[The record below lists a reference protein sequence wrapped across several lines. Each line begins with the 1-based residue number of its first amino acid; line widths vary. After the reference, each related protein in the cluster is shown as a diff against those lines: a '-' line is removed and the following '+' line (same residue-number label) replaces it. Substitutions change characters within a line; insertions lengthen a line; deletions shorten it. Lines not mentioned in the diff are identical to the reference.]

1 MKVALDIM
9 GGDFAPEATLQGALL
24 ARKELDPTDE
34 LVLIGDQ
41 DIIHS
46 FLKRENADA
55 SGFRVIHTTEV
66 IEMGD
71 QPIKSFTK
79 KTNSSITIGFK
90 LLKTKNVDAFASA
103 GNSGAMLVGSI
114 YSANTIPGVLRP
126 CTTTLVP
133 QLNGGVSVLL
143 DIGTNPDVRPDV
155 LFQFAVIGSLYAN
168 HVYKIKKPRVAL
180 LNIGEEEE
188 KGNLLCQSTFNLLR
202 DSDDVNFIGNVESR
216 DLFKNKADVIVCD
229 GFTGNIVIKLVETM
243 YRMMAK
249 KNITDEFFDRFNYE
263 QYGGSPIL
271 GVNSTVV
278 IGHGISNAI
287 AIKNMLL
294 LAKDVYEAKLN
305 SKIKRS
311 FQKYAE
317 KQVGKNQ

>member
-1 MKVALDIM
+1 MDIM
-9 GGDFAPEATLQGALL
+9 GGDFAPEAALQGALL
-24 ARKELDPTDE
+24 TRKELSPSDDI
-34 LVLIGDQ
+34 VLIGDK
-41 DIIHS
+41 DIITE
-46 FLKRENADA
+46 FLKREQVDPA
-55 SGFRVIHTTEV
+55 GFDIVHSTEV

-79 KTNSSITIGFK
+79 KQNSSISLGFK
-90 LLKTKNVDAFASA
+90 LLKSKEIDAFASA

-114 YSANTIPGVLRP
+114 YSANTIPGVIRP
-126 CTTTLVP
+126 CTTTLMP
-133 QLNGGVSVLL
+133 QENGAVTILL
-143 DIGTNPDVRPDV
+143 DIGTNPDVKPDV
-155 LFQFAVIGSLYAN
+155 LFQFAIIGSLYAN
-168 HVYKIKKPRVAL
+168 HVYKIKKPRVGL

-188 KGNLLCQSTFNLLR
+188 KGNILCQTTFNLLKE
-202 DSDDVNFIGNVESR
+202 SEDVNFIGNVESR

-229 GFTGNIVIKLVETM
+229 GFTGNVVIKLIEAM

-249 KNITDEFFDRFNYE
+249 RNLTDDFFNRFNYE

-271 GVNSTVV
+271 GINSTVV
-278 IGHGISNAI
+278 IGHGISNAV

-294 LAKDVYEAKLN
+294 LAKDVQEAKLS

-317 KQVGKNQ
+317 KQVGKNL